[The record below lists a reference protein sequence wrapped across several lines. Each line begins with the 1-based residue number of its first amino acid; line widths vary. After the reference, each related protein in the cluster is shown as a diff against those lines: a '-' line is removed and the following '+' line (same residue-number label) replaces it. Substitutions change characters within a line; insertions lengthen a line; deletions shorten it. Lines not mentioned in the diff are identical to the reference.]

1 MSGSSPYQVPH
12 QPGRWRAITLAVLVH
27 LALVAFLWIGIRWQN
42 ETPLAV
48 EAEIWD
54 PKVREAAPLPPPDVQ
69 PELEPVKPLSAPE
82 AEPVQPP
89 PPVEPPAVVKPE
101 VAKPDI
107 ALEKEKEKKRKELE
121 KQREQE
127 QQKQAKLEKEKQQK
141 LEKEKQ
147 QKEDRLKKEKQDADK
162 KLAKQKEDAEA
173 KKKADADAK
182 KKAETDKIAA
192 EKKQKQEAADSKAAD
207 QRRQAD
213 LKRMMN
219 QASSTSTSSNSSTTG
234 GNGDAAKSQGP
245 RGTPDYAN
253 KIAARIRSNT
263 SFDVPADLAG
273 NPPVEYAIELFP
285 DGSVRSV
292 RLKKPSG
299 VAGFDEAVARAIN
312 KSQPF
317 PPDKDGKVPNSISV
331 IHKPKDSN

>member
-1 MSGSSPYQVPH
+1 MSGSSPYQVPR
-12 QPGRWRAITLAVLVH
+12 QPGRWRAITLAVVVH

-54 PKVREAAPLPPPDVQ
+54 PKVREAAPLPPPDAPAE
-69 PELEPVKPLSAPE
+69 PELAQPTPTPAP
-82 AEPVQPP
+82 APEPVQPP
-89 PPVEPPAVVKPE
+89 PPVEPPAIVKPE

-107 ALEKEKEKKRKELE
+107 ALEKEKEKEKKRKELE

-127 QQKQAKLEKEKQQK
+127 KQAKLEKEKQLK

-147 QKEDRLKKEKQDADK
+147 QKEDRLKKEKQDAEK
-162 KLAKQKEDAEA
+162 KLAKQKEDA
-173 KKKADADAK
+173 DAK
-182 KKAETDKIAA
+182 KKAEADKLAA
-192 EKKQKQEAADSKAAD
+192 EKKQKQEAADNKAAD

-219 QASSTSTSSNSSTTG
+219 QATSTSTSSNSSTTG

-273 NPPVEYAIELFP
+273 NPPVEYAVELFP

-317 PPDKDGKVPNSISV
+317 PPDKDGKVPSSISV